1 MPTAR
6 SSKDVD
12 AGDVWPG
19 DAVDSP
25 DASSDEAPSFVPSEA
40 VDSPDVSSDEAPTF
54 VPSQASSPREKDK
67 QVGREL
73 QEELTRHL
81 LGGRRRSDVGQILLA
96 TVAVFVFWGSLHSLL
111 SVGWLVLFVVL
122 AGVRAAW
129 RGWAT
134 RATTEV
140 LKLRSMIRGDIWV
153 SAVLWGVLSILMVGE
168 PLATLA
174 FLMVIVAGLVAVAT
188 STLVADGRSFLG
200 FTGILIGSLVA
211 TIVLSGTSRDHGSLL
226 LIVAL
231 FTPFMVSVQRQ
242 ANAVLRSQIESA
254 TRLRLS
260 EEETVRGR
268 DFLKALVAH
277 APSAILIL
285 DQGGRVRN
293 ANPAF
298 ERITGFALDE
308 VRGHD
313 LASLITDAEQAG
325 ELTAFLETIKEGAQS
340 ITELRLEKKGGD
352 PMWIRLAGTAAGS
365 EAAGSTIL
373 IGEDVTAQ
381 VAARAAQEEARAEA
395 EGMANAKS
403 AFLANMSHE
412 IRTPMNGVMG
422 MLELLLDTDL
432 DDEQRRSAEIAS
444 SSAASLLTILNDV
457 LDFSKSEAGHL
468 SLEEIPFDLSRMLQD
483 VTRLMTV
490 TAAERSNEMALDL
503 GDGIPPL
510 LRGDP
515 GRLRQVITNLVS
527 NAIKFTENGEVVVAT
542 RLEENQDGKVRIALS
557 VRDTGVGIP
566 ADKLET
572 IFAEFS
578 QADVSTTRTYGG
590 TGLGL
595 TISRRIVE
603 LMNGQLTVTS
613 EVGKG
618 TEFRVVVQL
627 TIADAEADAPLPR
640 PVEGLRDKRI
650 LIVDDNDTAR
660 RIAREAVTGAR
671 ALITEAAGAD
681 DGLAALI
688 EGAEAG
694 HPFDAAII
702 DSMMPEKDGFALA
715 DEIRERSAL
724 DGVRLLMLTSGADAH
739 GPKKAREH
747 GIMGYLPK
755 PISRSDLVMAL
766 QTLLGMRSPSEGE
779 ERRVLTKGSLAAA
792 WYSARVL
799 LAEDNP
805 VNEAIAVAML
815 HKRGHRVD
823 VARNG
828 REAVEMS
835 AARNYDVILMDV
847 QMPEMDGLEATQVI
861 RTTEAGK
868 NLPIIAV
875 TAHALEE
882 ARRKC
887 AEAGMSGFVTKP
899 YSPEELFEAVE
910 KWHYPDGKREAPA
923 LD

>member
-365 EAAGSTIL
+365 EADDRTPKGSGSAPFKIARCTSAGNPRCGNPSRP
-373 IGEDVTAQ
+373 
-381 VAARAAQEEARAEA
+381 AARAVTDS
-395 EGMANAKS
+395 GKS
-403 AFLANMSHE
+403 
-412 IRTPMNGVMG
+412 I
-422 MLELLLDTDL
+422 
-432 DDEQRRSAEIAS
+432 
-444 SSAASLLTILNDV
+444 SSASLRPRFGFGKGQRAPGQWLDLATHRKSSLTPKP
-457 LDFSKSEAGHL
+457 SPRS
-468 SLEEIPFDLSRMLQD
+468 LSRA
-483 VTRLMTV
+483 RWGGSGLMPNV
-490 TAAERSNEMALDL
+490 
-503 GDGIPPL
+503 
-510 LRGDP
+510 
-515 GRLRQVITNLVS
+515 
-527 NAIKFTENGEVVVAT
+527 
-542 RLEENQDGKVRIALS
+542 
-557 VRDTGVGIP
+557 
-566 ADKLET
+566 
-572 IFAEFS
+572 
-578 QADVSTTRTYGG
+578 
-590 TGLGL
+590 
-595 TISRRIVE
+595 
-603 LMNGQLTVTS
+603 
-613 EVGKG
+613 
-618 TEFRVVVQL
+618 
-627 TIADAEADAPLPR
+627 
-640 PVEGLRDKRI
+640 
-650 LIVDDNDTAR
+650 
-660 RIAREAVTGAR
+660 
-671 ALITEAAGAD
+671 
-681 DGLAALI
+681 
-688 EGAEAG
+688 
-694 HPFDAAII
+694 
-702 DSMMPEKDGFALA
+702 
-715 DEIRERSAL
+715 
-724 DGVRLLMLTSGADAH
+724 
-739 GPKKAREH
+739 
-747 GIMGYLPK
+747 YL
-755 PISRSDLVMAL
+755 
-766 QTLLGMRSPSEGE
+766 
-779 ERRVLTKGSLAAA
+779 
-792 WYSARVL
+792 
-799 LAEDNP
+799 
-805 VNEAIAVAML
+805 
-815 HKRGHRVD
+815 
-823 VARNG
+823 
-828 REAVEMS
+828 
-835 AARNYDVILMDV
+835 
-847 QMPEMDGLEATQVI
+847 
-861 RTTEAGK
+861 
-868 NLPIIAV
+868 
-875 TAHALEE
+875 
-882 ARRKC
+882 
-887 AEAGMSGFVTKP
+887 
-899 YSPEELFEAVE
+899 
-910 KWHYPDGKREAPA
+910 
-923 LD
+923 